1 MLKRTIRFENLDGE
15 MVEKEFHFNLSKSEL
30 IEMEMTNA
38 NGGGFEEAMLAI
50 VQSNDGK
57 AIMEEFEKII
67 LKTVG
72 YRDGDEFIKTDE
84 YTQRFRRSGA
94 YDELFIELVTDAE
107 AGARF
112 INAVIPAHLAEK
124 VKGMKRPGQPQDY
137 QQKEAPVVNVFD
149 QGAQNSQPVPAETPM
164 PAAPVE
170 APQPKQAPPVQEPVV
185 DPLGHAQG
193 LTRREVREHQD
204 APIFPTYDN

>member
-38 NGGGFEEAMLAI
+38 NGGGFEESMLRI
-50 VQSNDGK
+50 IQSNDGK
-57 AIMEEFEKII
+57 AIMDEFEKII
-67 LKTVG
+67 MKTVG
-72 YRDGDEFIKTDE
+72 FREGDEFIKSEE
-84 YTQRFRRSGA
+84 YSNRFRRSGA

-124 VKGMKRPGQPQDY
+124 VKGMQRPGQPQDF
-137 QQKEAPVVNVFD
+137 QKKEAPVANVFD
-149 QGAQNSQPVPAETPM
+149 QNPENSQPIQAETPT

-170 APQPKQAPPVQEPVV
+170 AQQPVTYDSSTAEIAAADQAVRS
-185 DPLGHAQG
+185 
-193 LTRREVREHQD
+193 RRELRQHED
-204 APIFPTYDN
+204 APIFPPYDN